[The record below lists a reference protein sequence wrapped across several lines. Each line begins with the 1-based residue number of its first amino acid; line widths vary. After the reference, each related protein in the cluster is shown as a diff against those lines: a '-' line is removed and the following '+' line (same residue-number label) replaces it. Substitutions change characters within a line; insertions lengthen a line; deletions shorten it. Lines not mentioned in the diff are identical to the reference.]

1 MIEKMQSNTSGKQ
14 IAHHLLRPP
23 HKTLAE
29 NISNEMLFSI
39 FIQVAFFLENHLN
52 MEHVCQVKWA
62 FSTFHIYFIFAL
74 QTMKK
79 LLSFLLP
86 LFALFYIGIFVAMF
100 LLCWNFTEIE
110 PVEKVIIS
118 TQ

>member
-1 MIEKMQSNTSGKQ
+1 MQSNTSGKQ

-52 MEHVCQVKWA
+52 MEHVCQVK
-62 FSTFHIYFIFAL
+62 
-74 QTMKK
+74 
-79 LLSFLLP
+79 
-86 LFALFYIGIFVAMF
+86 
-100 LLCWNFTEIE
+100 
-110 PVEKVIIS
+110 
-118 TQ
+118 